1 MAEKK
6 NNAARVL
13 AIDPGAKRI
22 GLAVS
27 DSLGITA
34 QGLET
39 FETGKGRD
47 LLDHLDAIIERNAIT
62 TVVVGLPLSMRG
74 EDIEG
79 SERSRALAERIVER
93 FGVEVVL
100 QDERM
105 TSLEAERTLRS
116 GERSF
121 DARDV
126 DKLAAVLLLQSYL
139 DARTER

>member
-6 NNAARVL
+6 NYAARVL
-13 AIDPGAKRI
+13 AIDPGAKRM

-121 DARDV
+121 DRSDV